1 MIYKKIKE
9 SLYTGRQSNK
19 QLYLHEKIKCIDLEQ
34 DSIAPYKKN
43 ALGILGYACDE
54 GVKRNL
60 GRPGAA
66 DAPDTVR
73 KMLAPL
79 SNHFPDSI
87 NILDFGNIECH
98 NSQLEETQSFASDK
112 IKQIIDNH
120 IFTCILG
127 GGHDLGYSHYKGIKK
142 ALPNKT
148 IGVINFDAHFD
159 LRPVKESPNS
169 GTPFYQL
176 MQEYGND
183 FKYLCLGIQKESNN
197 RELFDIAKSNQFKH
211 LYNHEF
217 TIDNFSVV
225 SEEIKRFASQVDSIY
240 LTIDMD
246 GFSSAIAPGVSA
258 PSPLG
263 FDIAIA
269 IRTIEEI
276 FSTKKLIA
284 VDIVELNPKYDIDHC
299 TARLAARLI
308 YKIFELKSK

>member
-1 MIYKKIKE
+1 MIYKKTVE
-9 SLYTGRQSNK
+9 SLYTGRQSDK
-19 QLYLHEKIKCIDLEQ
+19 TLYLHEKIKHVDLEQ
-34 DSIAPYKKN
+34 DSIKAYAKSTF
-43 ALGILGYACDE
+43 GILGYACDE

-66 DAPDTVR
+66 YAPYTVR
-73 KMLAPL
+73 RMLAPL

-87 NILDFGNIECH
+87 NIVDLGNIECH
-98 NSQLEETQSFASDK
+98 NNELEKTQSFASDK
-112 IKQIIDNH
+112 IKQLIDNQ
-120 IFTCILG
+120 IFTCIIG

-159 LRPVKESPNS
+159 LRPVEKSSNS

-176 MQEYGND
+176 MQEYGKD
-183 FKYLCLGIQKESNN
+183 FKYLCFGIQKESNN
-197 RELFDIAKSNQFKH
+197 RELFDIAKSNQYRY

-217 TIDNFSVV
+217 TVDNFSAVR
-225 SEEIKRFASQVDSIY
+225 EEIKRFANEVDSIY

-263 FDIAIA
+263 FDVAIA
-269 IRTIEEI
+269 IRAIEEI
-276 FSTKKLIA
+276 FNTKKLIA

>member
-1 MIYKKIKE
+1 MIYKKTVE
-9 SLYTGRQSNK
+9 SLYTGRQSDK
-19 QLYLHEKIKCIDLEQ
+19 TLYLHEKIKHVDLEQ
-34 DSIAPYKKN
+34 DSIKAYAKSTF
-43 ALGILGYACDE
+43 GILGYACDE

-66 DAPDTVR
+66 YAPYTVR
-73 KMLAPL
+73 RMLAPL

-87 NILDFGNIECH
+87 NIVDLGNIECH
-98 NSQLEETQSFASDK
+98 NNELEETQSFASDK
-112 IKQIIDNH
+112 IKQLIDNQ
-120 IFTCILG
+120 IFTFIIG

-142 ALPNKT
+142 ALPNET

-159 LRPVKESPNS
+159 LRPVEKSSNS

-176 MQEYGND
+176 MQEYGKD
-183 FKYLCLGIQKESNN
+183 FKYLCFGIQKESNN
-197 RELFDIAKSNQFKH
+197 RELFDIAKSNQYRY

-217 TIDNFSVV
+217 TVDNFSAVR
-225 SEEIKRFASQVDSIY
+225 EEIKRFANEVDSIY

-263 FDIAIA
+263 FDVAIA
-269 IRTIEEI
+269 IRAIEEI
-276 FSTKKLIA
+276 FNTKKLIS

>member
-1 MIYKKIKE
+1 MIYKKTKE

-19 QLYLHEKIKCIDLEQ
+19 SLYLHEKIKCIHLEY
-34 DSIAPYKKN
+34 DNISLYKKN
-43 ALGILGYACDE
+43 TLGILGYACDE

-66 DAPDTVR
+66 AAPDTVR

-79 SNHFPDSI
+79 SNHFPDTL

-98 NSQLEETQSFASDK
+98 NNQLESTQSFTANK
-112 IKQIIDNH
+112 IKQIFDNQ
-120 IFTCILG
+120 IFTLVIG
-127 GGHDLGYSHYKGIKK
+127 GGHDLGYAHYKGIKK
-142 ALPNKT
+142 ALPNKI

-159 LRPVKESPNS
+159 LRPLEETPNS

-176 MQEYGND
+176 SQEYGYD
-183 FKYLCLGIQKESNN
+183 FKYLCLGIQKESNH
-197 RELFDIAKSNQFKH
+197 RELFDIAKSKQFKF

-217 TIDNFSVV
+217 SSDNFSLVK
-225 SEEIKRFASQVDSIY
+225 EEIQRFASQVDSIY

-246 GFSSAIAPGVSA
+246 GFSSVIAPGVSA

-284 VDIVELNPKYDIDHC
+284 VDIVELNPEYDIDNC

>member
-1 MIYKKIKE
+1 MIYKKTVE
-9 SLYTGRQSNK
+9 SLYTGRQSDK
-19 QLYLHEKIKCIDLEQ
+19 TLYLHEKIKHVDLEQ
-34 DSIAPYKKN
+34 DSIKAYAKSTY
-43 ALGILGYACDE
+43 GILGYACDE

-66 DAPDTVR
+66 YAPYTVR
-73 KMLAPL
+73 RMLAPL

-87 NILDFGNIECH
+87 NIVDLGNIECH
-98 NSQLEETQSFASDK
+98 NNELEKTQSFASDK
-112 IKQIIDNH
+112 IKQLIDNQ
-120 IFTCILG
+120 IFTCIIG

-142 ALPNKT
+142 ALPNET

-159 LRPVKESPNS
+159 LRPVEKSSNS

-176 MQEYGND
+176 MQEYGKD
-183 FKYLCLGIQKESNN
+183 FKYLCFGIQKESNN
-197 RELFDIAKSNQFKH
+197 RELFDIAKSNQYRY

-217 TIDNFSVV
+217 TVDNFSAVR
-225 SEEIKRFASQVDSIY
+225 EEIKRFANEVDSIY

-263 FDIAIA
+263 FDVAIA
-269 IRTIEEI
+269 IRAIEEI
-276 FSTKKLIA
+276 FNTKKLIS